1 MSAGATDPVRD
12 ELTAIWQDVFK
23 VTAEEIDPDEG
34 FFELGGTSLQ
44 AVQLMTRIEKAFDVK
59 IPLPVI
65 FTEGSVAG
73 LTAIVEEEL
82 LSGADELTDE
92 EALRLLEEHQ
102 EAGEER
108 R

>member
-1 MSAGATDPVRD
+1 MSAADPVRD

-44 AVQLMTRIEKAFDVK
+44 AVQLMTRVEEAFDVR

-65 FTEGSVAG
+65 FTEGSLAG
-73 LTAIVEEEL
+73 LAAIVEEEL
-82 LSGADELTDE
+82 LSGADALTDE
-92 EALRLLEEHQ
+92 EAQRLLEEHQ
-102 EAGEER
+102 EAGGEHR
-108 R
+108 